1 MRPLREFLRDRTAAG
16 AAEFALVLP
25 LMLLF
30 LFGIIDVGRFAW
42 DMNQIG
48 KAVQVGARRA
58 VVTNAIPDGLNQ
70 NSGSVYSWSSQGG
83 IAQGTV
89 VPAGSFP
96 GIYCTGTSSSVSCN
110 WKGTAPNGFSTNY
123 SASAFVDLVNRMK
136 QIDPDIDYAN
146 VRVDYDYSGLGFAG
160 DPNGPDVVPLTK
172 VTIQNLQFK
181 PMTLFLFGGNI
192 TFPNIS
198 YSLTMED
205 GSGSESS

>member
-1 MRPLREFLRDRTAAG
+1 MTRSRTFFRDERGGG

-25 LMLLF
+25 IMLLF

-42 DMNQIG
+42 SMNQLG
-48 KAVQVGARRA
+48 KAVQVGARWA
-58 VVTNAIPDGLNQ
+58 VVTDAIPDGLNDSSA
-70 NSGSVYSWSSQGG
+70 NAYSWASDGG

-89 VPAGSFP
+89 VPSGSFS
-96 GIYCTGTSSSVSCN
+96 GIYCTGTSSTATCS
-110 WKGTAPNGFSTNY
+110 WKSGAPSGFSTSYN
-123 SASAFVDLVNRMK
+123 AGAFRRLVDRMK

-160 DPNGPDVVPLTK
+160 DPNAPDVVPLTK
-172 VTIQNLQFK
+172 VTVQNLQFR
-181 PMTLFLFGGNI
+181 PLTTFLFRTNI

-205 GSGSESS
+205 GSGSVSS